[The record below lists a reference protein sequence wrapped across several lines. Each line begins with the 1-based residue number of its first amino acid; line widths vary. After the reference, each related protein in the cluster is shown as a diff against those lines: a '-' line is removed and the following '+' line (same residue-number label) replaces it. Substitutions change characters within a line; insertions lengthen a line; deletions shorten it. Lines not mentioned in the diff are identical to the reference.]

1 MIYELGDGRKVDTDR
16 DLDFEQRNFIQK
28 MLIYSHLKMGLE
40 EFRQRW
46 RQAGNPVWKGPE
58 TLSSPSPAARIIL
71 DLEEKIRQGQKH

>member
-1 MIYELGDGRKVDTDR
+1 MIYELSDGRKVDTDR

-46 RQAGNPVWKGPE
+46 RRGGNPVWRGPE
-58 TLSSPSPAARIIL
+58 TLSAPGPAARIIL
-71 DLEEKIRQGQKH
+71 DLEDRIRRRQGG